1 MSGPRGPIPPG
12 IPPGDRPPPADGPPS
27 AADAGSGGALPTL
40 GVIVAAVLLGSA
52 GLFVILAEATAPTA
66 AFLRCWIAVLV
77 LAPLA
82 YGELR
87 RHGRVPSRAL
97 LLAAVS
103 GAALGLDYVLWAQ
116 SVLDAGLGVS
126 TVLISVQVIVFPA
139 LVWARGGSRPGWLF
153 IGCIPIMIIGMLLTG
168 GVFGADAAAAN
179 PNRGAIFG
187 ILSGIL
193 YGIYLFGIHQ
203 CRRLAP
209 KFVVAPVEVGTIAAG
224 VMTAIA
230 GIGLGGLDFE
240 LGWDGWAWM
249 LALAVCGQALSW
261 VLLSISS
268 PLVPVPRTAAL
279 MLLQPLSAVVLGSFI
294 AEERLQPAQW
304 IGAMLVAAIVWVVGG
319 GPEALRRRR

>member
-1 MSGPRGPIPPG
+1 MSSGEAD
-12 IPPGDRPPPADGPPS
+12 GDRQTPAPQV
-27 AADAGSGGALPTL
+27 LPVL

-66 AFLRCWIAVLV
+66 AFLRCWIAVVV

-82 YGELR
+82 VLEIR
-87 RHGRVPSRAL
+87 RHGRVPPKAL
-97 LLAAVS
+97 VIAGIS

-139 LVWARGGSRPGWLF
+139 LVWMFGGRRPGWLF
-153 IGCIPIMIIGMLLTG
+153 IGCVPLMIIGMLLTG
-168 GVFGADAAAAN
+168 GVFGVDAAAEN
-179 PNRGAIFG
+179 PTRGAIFG
-187 ILSGIL
+187 ILSGVL
-193 YGIYLFGIHQ
+193 YGVYIFGIHH

-209 KFVVAPVEVGTIAAG
+209 DFVVAPVEVGTIAAG
-224 VMTAIA
+224 VMTAVA
-230 GIGLGGLDFE
+230 GLGLGGLDFA

-268 PLVPVPRTAAL
+268 PLVPVPTTAAL

-294 AEERLQPAQW
+294 AGERLQPAQW
-304 IGAMLVAAIVWVVGG
+304 AGAVVVAAIVWVVGG
-319 GPEALRRRR
+319 GPEALIRNRRRPPR